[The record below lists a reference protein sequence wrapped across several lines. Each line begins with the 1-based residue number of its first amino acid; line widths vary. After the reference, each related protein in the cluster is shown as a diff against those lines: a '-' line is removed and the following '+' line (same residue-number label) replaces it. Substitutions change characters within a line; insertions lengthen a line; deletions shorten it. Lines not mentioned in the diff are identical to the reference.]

1 MNRGSNANNVI
12 YKGVLFLLFFGLYAL
27 NVGSTFSSNN
37 LPFLVILALSM
48 MVALIIFFSKIRYIR
63 IEKSLLYYFCF
74 VLIAL
79 LSYFWATS
87 KEIAFTGAL
96 VVALTFVVINVFYF
110 IVCEANIDIYDIFRL
125 ILLAALFTYLYLIAK
140 YGISI
145 TWSLRSADFRD
156 SDLYNAN
163 SVGRIYIIGAICG
176 LIEAKNKS
184 NSSIIK
190 ICSMWLLMLS
200 LLTGS
205 KTVVLLGAVFLI
217 TVLYIDKRG
226 KEKAFLII
234 LLPVL
239 ALVGYYAVMN
249 IPFLYNIIGN
259 RFSELFDMF
268 NGELE
273 KYSSTWYR
281 FAMMQNGIELFV
293 AKPLLGYG
301 MANASVYNAFEWA
314 YESGVYL
321 HSNILE
327 LLVDVGVLGTT
338 FYYAIYV
345 HSLKL
350 NIKRAINGDLVSKY
364 FVGFVVAFWVTDISA
379 VSYFSR
385 PTILFIVLSALYAND
400 MLKMS
405 KKSVK
410 YGSMNS
416 EVI

>member
-1 MNRGSNANNVI
+1 MKGRGSANNMV
-12 YKGVLFLLFFGLYAL
+12 YKGLLFLLFFGLFAL

-37 LPFLVILALSM
+37 IPFLIILALSM
-48 MVALIIFFSKIRYIR
+48 VIASIIFFSKIRCIR
-63 IEKSLLYYFCF
+63 IEKSLLYYLCF

-87 KEIAFTGAL
+87 KEKAFTGAL
-96 VVALTFVVINVFYF
+96 VVVLTLVVLNVFYF
-110 IVCEANIDIYDIFRL
+110 IVCEANIDVYDIFKL
-125 ILLAALFTYLYLIAK
+125 ILLASLFTYLYLVIK

-145 TWSLRSADFRD
+145 TWSLRSADFQD

-184 NSSIIK
+184 NSLIIK
-190 ICSMWLLMLS
+190 VCSIWLLILAF
-200 LLTGS
+200 LTGS
-205 KTVVLLGAVFLI
+205 KTVVFLGAVFLI

-226 KEKAFLII
+226 KEKSFLII
-234 LLPVL
+234 LVPVL
-239 ALVGYYAVMN
+239 VVVGYYAVMN

-259 RFSELFDMF
+259 RFSELLDMF
-268 NGELE
+268 SGDLE

-281 FAMMQNGIELFV
+281 YIMIQNGIGLFID
-293 AKPLLGYG
+293 KPFLGYG
-301 MANASVYNAFEWA
+301 MANAAIYNVFEGV

-327 LLVDVGVLGTT
+327 LLVDVGILGTA

-350 NIKRAINGDLVSKY
+350 NIKRAINGDSVSKY
-364 FVGFVVAFWVTDISA
+364 FVGFIVAFWVTDITA

-385 PTILFIVLSALYAND
+385 PTILLIVLSALYAKD

-405 KKSVK
+405 KYQK
-410 YGSMNS
+410 SMNY
-416 EVI
+416 

>member
-1 MNRGSNANNVI
+1 MKGRGSANNMV
-12 YKGVLFLLFFGLYAL
+12 YKGLLFLLFFGLFAL

-37 LPFLVILALSM
+37 IPFLIILALSM
-48 MVALIIFFSKIRYIR
+48 VIASIIFFSKIRCIR

-87 KEIAFTGAL
+87 KEKAFTGAL
-96 VVALTFVVINVFYF
+96 VVVLTLVVLNVFYF
-110 IVCEANIDIYDIFRL
+110 IVCEANIDVYDIFKL
-125 ILLAALFTYLYLIAK
+125 ILLASLFTYLYLVVK

-145 TWSLRSADFRD
+145 TWSLRSADFQD

-184 NSSIIK
+184 NSLIIK
-190 ICSMWLLMLS
+190 VCSIWLLILAF
-200 LLTGS
+200 LTGS
-205 KTVVLLGAVFLI
+205 KTVVFLGAVFLI

-226 KEKAFLII
+226 KEKSFLII
-234 LLPVL
+234 LVPVL
-239 ALVGYYAVMN
+239 VVVGYYAVMN

-259 RFSELFDMF
+259 RFSELLDMF
-268 NGELE
+268 SGDLE

-281 FAMMQNGIELFV
+281 YIMIQNGIGLFID
-293 AKPLLGYG
+293 KPFLGYG
-301 MANASVYNAFEWA
+301 MANAAIYNVFEGV

-327 LLVDVGVLGTT
+327 LLVDVGILGTA

-350 NIKRAINGDLVSKY
+350 NIKRAINGDSVSKY
-364 FVGFVVAFWVTDISA
+364 FVGFIVAFWVTDITA

-385 PTILFIVLSALYAND
+385 PTILLIVLSALYAKD

-405 KKSVK
+405 KYQK
-410 YGSMNS
+410 SMNY
-416 EVI
+416 